1 MKPVHIRIITSCL
14 FGLAVTLLALLASVD
29 STVDI
34 VGTGRH
40 YTLFKM
46 HMIKQAIGE
55 YQTEKRTLPPSL
67 DALHIILGSDR
78 EDSWNR
84 PIIYTKAGTRY
95 TLTSYG
101 MDGKPGGV
109 GLDADFTLDTP
120 RPRGSRVT
128 FSQYLMYVAPPELGF
143 AACISGGLA
152 WFLCFRVFHP
162 ERIAKT
168 HRVVLLVQFAA
179 LLLGTAIIATLITV
193 LHIPTG
199 H

>member
-1 MKPVHIRIITSCL
+1 MKTDYTRIIVSCL
-14 FGLAVTLLALLASVD
+14 FGLAVNLLALLASAD
-29 STVDI
+29 SAI
-34 VGTGRH
+34 AKLGTGRLL
-40 YTLFKM
+40 TWSNM
-46 HMIKQAIGE
+46 HVIKQAIAE
-55 YQTEKRTLPPSL
+55 YQKDKHTLPTSL
-67 DALHIILGSDR
+67 NALQIKGRYDRDA
-78 EDSWNR
+78 WNR

-109 GLDADFTLDTP
+109 GLDTDFTLDNP
-120 RPRGSRVT
+120 RPKGSRIT
-128 FSQYLMYVAPPELGF
+128 FPQYLMYVAPPELGF

-152 WFLCFRVFHP
+152 GFLCFRVFPP

-168 HRVVLLVQFAA
+168 HRVALLVQFAA

-193 LHIPTG
+193 LHVPTG